1 MASNDIDLKWD
12 MKEFE
17 ESITFIQTRFQTSIL
32 ILCEVAAAKMEEYA
46 KDEAIWIDRT
56 SNARQKLTGQAY
68 YVTMDQVQIA
78 VSHQMDYGIWLELA
92 NEKNYAIVAP
102 TVRDEGP
109 RIVNDLNDLLS
120 KLKL

>member
-17 ESITFIQTRFQTSIL
+17 ESIKFIQTRFQTSIL

-56 SNARQKLTGQAY
+56 SNARQKLIGQAY

-92 NEKNYAIVAP
+92 HGRDYAILETAIEENI
-102 TVRDEGP
+102 DEL
-109 RIVNDLNDLLS
+109 LNSIKRLIGRLD
-120 KLKL
+120 

>member
-1 MASNDIDLKWD
+1 MASNDIDLQWD

-17 ESITFIQTRFQTSIL
+17 EAITFIQTRFQTSIL

-56 SNARQKLTGQAY
+56 SNARQKLIGQAY

-92 NEKNYAIVAP
+92 HGRDYAILETAIEENI
-102 TVRDEGP
+102 DEL
-109 RIVNDLNDLLS
+109 LNSIKRLIGRLD
-120 KLKL
+120 

>member
-56 SNARQKLTGQAY
+56 SNARQKLIGQAY

-92 NEKNYAIVAP
+92 HGRDYAILETAIEENI
-102 TVRDEGP
+102 DEL
-109 RIVNDLNDLLS
+109 LNSIKRLIG
-120 KLKL
+120 KLD

>member
-1 MASNDIDLKWD
+1 MASNDIDLQWD

-56 SNARQKLTGQAY
+56 SNARQKLIGQAY
-68 YVTMDQVQIA
+68 YVPMDQVQIA

-92 NEKNYAIVAP
+92 HGRDYAILETAIEENI
-102 TVRDEGP
+102 DEL
-109 RIVNDLNDLLS
+109 LNSIKRLIGRLD
-120 KLKL
+120 

>member
-1 MASNDIDLKWD
+1 MASNDIDLQWD

-56 SNARQKLTGQAY
+56 SNARQKLIGQAY

-92 NEKNYAIVAP
+92 HGRDYAILEAAIEENI
-102 TVRDEGP
+102 DEL
-109 RIVNDLNDLLS
+109 LNSIKRLIGRLD
-120 KLKL
+120 

>member
-1 MASNDIDLKWD
+1 MASNDIDLQWD

-56 SNARQKLTGQAY
+56 SNARQKITGQAY

-92 NEKNYAIVAP
+92 HGRDYAILETAIEENI
-102 TVRDEGP
+102 DEL
-109 RIVNDLNDLLS
+109 LNSIKRLIGRLD
-120 KLKL
+120 

>member
-1 MASNDIDLKWD
+1 MASNDIDLQWD

-17 ESITFIQTRFQTSIL
+17 ESIAFIQTRFQTSIL

-92 NEKNYAIVAP
+92 HGRDYAILETAIEENI
-102 TVRDEGP
+102 DEL
-109 RIVNDLNDLLS
+109 LNSIKRLIGRLD
-120 KLKL
+120 

>member
-1 MASNDIDLKWD
+1 MASNDIDLQWD

-56 SNARQKLTGQAY
+56 SNARQKLIGQAY

-78 VSHQMDYGIWLELA
+78 LSHQMDYGIWLELA
-92 NEKNYAIVAP
+92 HGRDYAILETAIEENI
-102 TVRDEGP
+102 DEL
-109 RIVNDLNDLLS
+109 LNSIKRLIGRLD
-120 KLKL
+120 

>member
-1 MASNDIDLKWD
+1 MASNDIDLQWD

-17 ESITFIQTRFQTSIL
+17 ESINFIQTRFQTSIL

-56 SNARQKLTGQAY
+56 SNARQKLIGQAY

-92 NEKNYAIVAP
+92 HGRDYAILETAIEENI
-102 TVRDEGP
+102 DEL
-109 RIVNDLNDLLS
+109 LNSIKRLIGRLD
-120 KLKL
+120 

>member
-1 MASNDIDLKWD
+1 MASNDIDLQWD

-92 NEKNYAIVAP
+92 HGRDYAILETAIEENI
-102 TVRDEGP
+102 DEL
-109 RIVNDLNDLLS
+109 LNSIKRLIGRLD
-120 KLKL
+120 

>member
-1 MASNDIDLKWD
+1 MASNDIDLQWD

-17 ESITFIQTRFQTSIL
+17 ESIKFIQTRFQTSIL

-56 SNARQKLTGQAY
+56 SNARQKLIGQAY

-92 NEKNYAIVAP
+92 HGRDYAILETAIEENI
-102 TVRDEGP
+102 DEL
-109 RIVNDLNDLLS
+109 LNSIKRLIGRLD
-120 KLKL
+120 

>member
-17 ESITFIQTRFQTSIL
+17 ESIAFIQTRFQTSIL

-56 SNARQKLTGQAY
+56 SNARQKLIGQAY

-92 NEKNYAIVAP
+92 HGRDYAILETAIEENI
-102 TVRDEGP
+102 DEL
-109 RIVNDLNDLLS
+109 LNSIKRLIGRLD
-120 KLKL
+120 

>member
-92 NEKNYAIVAP
+92 HGRDYAILETAIEENI
-102 TVRDEGP
+102 DEL
-109 RIVNDLNDLLS
+109 LNSIKRLIGRLD
-120 KLKL
+120 

>member
-1 MASNDIDLKWD
+1 MASNDIDLQWD

-17 ESITFIQTRFQTSIL
+17 ESINFIQTRFQTSIL

-92 NEKNYAIVAP
+92 HGRDYAILETAIEENI
-102 TVRDEGP
+102 DEL
-109 RIVNDLNDLLS
+109 LNSIKRLIGRLD
-120 KLKL
+120 

>member
-56 SNARQKLTGQAY
+56 SNARQKLIGQAY

-92 NEKNYAIVAP
+92 HGRDYAILETAIEENI
-102 TVRDEGP
+102 DEL
-109 RIVNDLNDLLS
+109 LNSIKRLIGRLD
-120 KLKL
+120 

>member
-1 MASNDIDLKWD
+1 MASNAIDLQWD

-56 SNARQKLTGQAY
+56 SNARQKLIGQAY

-92 NEKNYAIVAP
+92 HGRDYAILEAAIEENI
-102 TVRDEGP
+102 DEL
-109 RIVNDLNDLLS
+109 LNSIKRLIGRLD
-120 KLKL
+120 

>member
-1 MASNDIDLKWD
+1 MASNAIDLQWD

-56 SNARQKLTGQAY
+56 SNARQKLIGQAY

-92 NEKNYAIVAP
+92 HGRDYAILETAIEENI
-102 TVRDEGP
+102 DEL
-109 RIVNDLNDLLS
+109 LNSIKRLIGRLD
-120 KLKL
+120 

>member
-17 ESITFIQTRFQTSIL
+17 ESINFIQTRFQTSIL

-56 SNARQKLTGQAY
+56 SNARQKLIGQAY

-92 NEKNYAIVAP
+92 HGRDYAILETAIEENI
-102 TVRDEGP
+102 DEL
-109 RIVNDLNDLLS
+109 LNSIKRLIGRLD
-120 KLKL
+120 

>member
-1 MASNDIDLKWD
+1 MASNDIDLQWD

-17 ESITFIQTRFQTSIL
+17 ESIAFIQTRFQTSIL

-56 SNARQKLTGQAY
+56 SNARQKLIGQAY

-92 NEKNYAIVAP
+92 HGRDYAILETAIEENI
-102 TVRDEGP
+102 DEL
-109 RIVNDLNDLLS
+109 LNSIKRLIGRLD
-120 KLKL
+120 